1 MYKLVV
7 LTDKDTADGFRLAG
21 VDVYAVDSPQDARS
35 TLGRLLNDDTS
46 GIIAINE
53 SYMAAVDERMQKKI
67 DSIYRPIVIPLPVR
81 AELGPGE
88 ERRMYLARL
97 IRRAIGFDITLRR
110 GE

>member
-1 MYKLVV
+1 MYKLLV
-7 LTDKDTADGFRLAG
+7 LTDNDTADGFRLAG
-21 VDVYAVDSPQDARS
+21 VDVVAVDSGEEAR
-35 TLGRLLNDDTS
+35 TVLGRLLNDDDS

-53 SYMAAVDERMQKKI
+53 SYMSHIDERMQKKI

-81 AELGPGE
+81 HKLGAGE

-97 IRRAIGFDITLRR
+97 IRRAVGFDITLRR

>member
-1 MYKLVV
+1 LYKLVV

-21 VDVYAVDSPQDARS
+21 VDVFAVDSGQEARN
-35 TLGRLLNDDTS
+35 TLARLINEDSS

-53 SYMAAVDERMQKKI
+53 SYISAIDERLQKKI

-81 AELGPGE
+81 EMLGPGE